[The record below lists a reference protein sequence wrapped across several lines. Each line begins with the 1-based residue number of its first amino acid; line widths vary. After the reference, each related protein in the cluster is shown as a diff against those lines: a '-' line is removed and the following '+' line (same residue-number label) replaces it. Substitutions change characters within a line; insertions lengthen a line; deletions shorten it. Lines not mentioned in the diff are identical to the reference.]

1 MSGDMKR
8 LLFAAVIASVL
19 SGSSVGIAIADE
31 SDPASELSSQSFAS
45 TDFGLSVDPLLSA
58 IEQLES
64 DHDAKCHSSANRFED
79 FLFGTPLSG
88 AARSA
93 NVELQV
99 QLIREIW
106 ARASTTALQQG
117 ESAIRPRHLRG
128 EIEKIV
134 AVDRSSGA
142 ELQVEFPGSPAISI
156 PQIRATQ
163 YASIAYSL
171 RAILAV
177 QQDFMLSGGAP
188 LLDLEPESIDELR
201 DALDVVALSVLGLA
215 DREARER
222 SEFEIGEPGLRE
234 AWARLVP
241 SLGED
246 LAKPDPVRRVE
257 APATAEG
264 RAHVLALLDEIV
276 ERKTAAYR
284 RYNSLEDRDAI
295 PLLVFNISRF
305 YARQPISSIIDD
317 RRRLVAT
324 LRKELGAFSSDLL
337 SEADRRARAVGDP
350 LIRSTE
356 ATVAVQQL
364 IPNRIDEFEDVHVFG
379 RLADH
384 ERITL
389 EAFDCDS
396 FRDFGTH
403 WRSLR
408 RAAHAASSNSIL
420 PDPFA
425 AEILAEG
432 ISQYGVLLLRVAGVL
447 ARQSGDTVRLRPTDL
462 EAAAPVIRDRAR
474 RHHAAPEIPETQSR
488 IASAS
493 TRSGGGRENEV
504 GDARAFFSDVTAAVG
519 VDFNHRS
526 STWLGEFRHKQLKT
540 PPTFSGGGVAAE
552 DVDGDSDIDLLFVGG
567 AGNALLLNDGRGT
580 FTNATR
586 EAGIEWLRADG
597 SHGEARNP
605 IIADFDN
612 DGRQDIL
619 ITYVNDDHRLY
630 RNIGG
635 ARFEDV
641 TQTSGLGG
649 AGLVAGP
656 ATVFDFDSDGLLDVY
671 IGYFGD
677 YLHREVPTVNRN
689 NQNALPN
696 RLFRNLGGL
705 RFEDVTEGSGTAD
718 VGWTQA
724 VSHVDFDR
732 DGRPDIIVANDYGRN
747 AFLRNLGSGK
757 FENVAPAL
765 GVTKA
770 YHSMNV
776 GIADLNDDDYP
787 DIYISNLA
795 MLVKDNKYVFPD
807 ANTPIDFDLR
817 AMAGMLIKE
826 SDMFYM
832 SHLEQGRL
840 ARYVPSKDVERGSSS
855 TGWAWDAEFFDFDH
869 DGDDD
874 LYLVNGTNDFNTFS
888 MVYRPLDPKKKTREL
903 LLHHRR
909 ESNVFFLN
917 EDGKLKNASL
927 RSGADFAANSRSTAY
942 LDHDGDGDLDIAV
955 NNFHAPATF
964 LRNDA
969 DKRGRGWLKVR
980 LVGDPNRPSVA
991 DAVCDGFTD
1000 CGWKWF
1006 GAQARR
1012 WLDPS
1017 EDRAPSWLVEWFA
1030 IEPDRRS
1037 SRDAVGARIVVTLED
1052 GTRVRREVQAGSG
1065 YLSMNPKQ
1073 QHFGVGDSR
1082 SVDVQIIWPN
1092 GERQTLPALAVNA
1105 SHTVHQG
1112 VGVVEAA
1119 PANEISRL
1127 IR

>member
-1 MSGDMKR
+1 MPGELKR
-8 LLFAAVIASVL
+8 VLLAAVIANIL
-19 SGSSVGIAIADE
+19 SGSDAGIAIASE
-31 SDPASELSSQSFAS
+31 SAVASEVSSEPLAS
-45 TDFGLSVDPLLSA
+45 ADFGMSVDPLLSA

-64 DHDAKCHSSANRFED
+64 DHDARCHSSANRFED
-79 FLFGTPLSG
+79 FLFGTPLSE
-88 AARSA
+88 AARNA

-99 QLIREIW
+99 QLVRDLW
-106 ARASTTALQQG
+106 ARASTIALQEG
-117 ESAIRPRHLRG
+117 ESAIQPHRVRR

-134 AVDRSSGA
+134 SVDRSVDGEWRVTFPDAPSLA
-142 ELQVEFPGSPAISI
+142 IPEL
-156 PQIRATQ
+156 RATQ

-177 QQDFMLSGGAP
+177 QQDFMVSGGAR
-188 LLDLEPESIDELR
+188 LLDLEPGSIDELSE
-201 DALDVVALSVLGLA
+201 ALDVVALSALVLA

-222 SEFEIGEPGLRE
+222 SEYEIGEPGLRE
-234 AWARLVP
+234 IWARLLP
-241 SLGED
+241 GSAEN
-246 LAKPDPVRRVE
+246 LAKPDPAGRVE
-257 APATAEG
+257 VPATAEG
-264 RAHVLALLDEIV
+264 RAYALALLDGIV

-284 RYNSLEDRDAI
+284 RYNDLESRDEML
-295 PLLVFNISRF
+295 LLVSNISRF
-305 YARQPISSIIDD
+305 YARQPVSSVIGD
-317 RRRLVAT
+317 RQQLVAA
-324 LRKELGAFSSDLL
+324 LSKELGAFSSDLL
-337 SEADRRARAVGDP
+337 READRRARAAGDP
-350 LIRSTE
+350 LIRSAE
-356 ATVAVQQL
+356 AAAAVQRL

-379 RLADH
+379 RLADS
-384 ERITL
+384 EQVTL

-396 FRDFGTH
+396 FRDFGRH
-403 WRSLR
+403 WESLR
-408 RAAHAASSNSIL
+408 EAAHAAPSNSIL

-432 ISQYGVLLLRVAGVL
+432 ISQYGVLLLRVAGVI
-447 ARQSGDTVRLRPTDL
+447 ARESGNTVRLQPTDL
-462 EAAAPVIRDRAR
+462 EAAGPVIRDRAS

-493 TRSGGGRENEV
+493 TPSGGDRETEEIE
-504 GDARAFFSDVTAAVG
+504 ASPFFSDVTAAVG

-552 DVDGDSDIDLLFVGG
+552 DVDGDSDVDLLLVGG
-567 AGNALLLNDGRGT
+567 AGNALLLNDGRGA
-580 FTNATR
+580 FHNVTR

-597 SHGEARNP
+597 THAEARNP

-619 ITYVNDDHRLY
+619 ITYANDDHRLY
-630 RNIGG
+630 RNVGA

-641 TQTSGLGG
+641 TQGSGLGG
-649 AGLVAGP
+649 EGLIAGP

-677 YLHREVPTVNRN
+677 YLHREVPTVDRN

-724 VSHVDFDR
+724 LSHVDFDR
-732 DGRPDIIVANDYGRN
+732 DGLQDIIVANDYGRN
-747 AFLRNLGSGK
+747 AFFRNLGSGK
-757 FENVAPAL
+757 FENAAPAL

-776 GIADLNDDDYP
+776 GIADLNDDDHP

-807 ANTPIDFDLR
+807 PNTPIDFDLH

-826 SDMFYM
+826 SDMFYL

-840 ARYVPSKDVERGSSS
+840 AKYVPSKDVERGSTS

-874 LYLVNGTNDFNTFS
+874 LYLVNGTNDFNTLS
-888 MVYRPLDPKKKTREL
+888 MVYRPLGPEGETREYL
-903 LLHHRR
+903 LDHRR
-909 ESNVFFLN
+909 ESNIFFLN

-927 RSGADFAANSRSTAY
+927 QSGADFAANSRSTAY
-942 LDHDGDGDLDIAV
+942 LDYDEDGDLDIAV
-955 NNFHAPATF
+955 NNFHSPATF

-980 LVGDPNRPSVA
+980 LVGDPERPSNP
-991 DAVCDGFTD
+991 DATCEKLAD

-1012 WLDPS
+1012 WLDQL
-1017 EDRAPSWLVEWFA
+1017 EDPAPSWLVEWFA
-1030 IEPDRRS
+1030 VEPDRRS
-1037 SRDAVGARIVVTLED
+1037 SRDAIGARIVVTLED
-1052 GTRVRREVQAGSG
+1052 GTRVRREIRAGSG

-1092 GERQTLPALAVNA
+1092 GERQALPALAVDA
-1105 SHTVHQG
+1105 SYTVRQG
-1112 VGVVEAA
+1112 VGVVE
-1119 PANEISRL
+1119 PARPREISHS
-1127 IR
+1127 IP